1 MYNFDN
7 KYQKAKIKNIEFKL
21 SKIQYKTNKI
31 TKSIRNIY
39 EVCFKNG
46 IFFCKVIVGYEN
58 ES

>member
-1 MYNFDN
+1 MYNIDN

-39 EVCFKNG
+39 EVCFKNRVL
-46 IFFCKVIVGYEN
+46 FFAR
-58 ES
+58 